1 MAIRNYEQHP
11 GYQPAPMVDAGVG
24 ALATAEAWHTAVAVL
39 GKTSDIAFE
48 RAARQAE
55 ITGRLAGAKDAVQF
69 DEHGNLLPL
78 STLPP
83 EDSIYG
89 KAYREAAVS
98 NYALAL
104 GSSSEIKAQELEQQ
118 FQGDPEGYRQAWNS
132 YQLTTLKSVDPSIA
146 PVIEPHLVRVGGN
159 SFARLAD
166 AKATADRKDAITGIQ
181 NQIQQMVGGIAGRV
195 QSMGF
200 TTQSLMVAQQMVMK
214 EVNPLLI
221 QWGNIDK
228 SFGPNQQKEAA
239 RKVMQMGVSFLV
251 SSEAVKRA
259 SGTVVDPA
267 TGMPGANVAGSDSFL
282 ASAYGADPDLQQLYT
297 PDEWQGVVR
306 DARQQV
312 ALMAAG
318 KEMGYRA
325 AYAAASTQVQNNL
338 AALDGALM
346 QAKLAFVT
354 TGDASG
360 LQTLLQKAKGMR
372 LGLTG
377 EQQARAMGQLQSQV
391 ADVAYSVL
399 SNPNKMAAIDYA
411 NRIAGGEKIQLPD
424 GAVGQDAALF
434 VKPRF
439 GVGDPTQANPDGWAA
454 YYGSTGRLTDLDK
467 QIFGTVSYATDPEKL
482 AAISSNFAAMHEK
495 DPKIS
500 EQIDGK
506 AAELLMDFNR
516 FVVQGHGDLKEWQSL
531 HKDALKMDQTERAA
545 QTARIA
551 ITGYNDAPARAA
563 ELTTGLR
570 QALDQT
576 GVISSMWRGIFGGN
590 LPTSAELVPDVNRQN
605 VMGLVLSFMPNGVN
619 MALGGRPIDVPI
631 VITAGAQQSYNVQWT
646 SAVHR
651 AGPLTAPGQALN
663 TLALGK
669 VGLSALTMPD
679 PGQALDTT
687 ALYLTQAAPEA
698 VFQVGTAQIAGQLAH
713 DLASNE
719 KIHPSMLAEGSAP
732 STAVDWK
739 TEVLAG
745 RVRLE
750 PVLTG
755 NGSAVSG
762 YRVYWYA
769 DPARDPIPMEVG
781 GKLWKY
787 DGHPDRTTT
796 PRSWHRPPPRPAARP
811 RARSPRSSARASPRR
826 RSPASAT
833 APPRTSARTCW
844 CRRSASSTGAARR
857 SGATRRASTS
867 GSGSRPT
874 A

>member
-1 MAIRNYEQHP
+1 
-11 GYQPAPMVDAGVG
+11 
-24 ALATAEAWHTAVAVL
+24 
-39 GKTSDIAFE
+39 
-48 RAARQAE
+48 
-55 ITGRLAGAKDAVQF
+55 
-69 DEHGNLLPL
+69 
-78 STLPP
+78 
-83 EDSIYG
+83 
-89 KAYREAAVS
+89 
-98 NYALAL
+98 
-104 GSSSEIKAQELEQQ
+104 
-118 FQGDPEGYRQAWNS
+118 
-132 YQLTTLKSVDPSIA
+132 
-146 PVIEPHLVRVGGN
+146 
-159 SFARLAD
+159 
-166 AKATADRKDAITGIQ
+166 
-181 NQIQQMVGGIAGRV
+181 
-195 QSMGF
+195 MGF
-200 TTQSLMVAQQMVMK
+200 PPIAHGRPADGDEGGQ
-214 EVNPLLI
+214 PLLI

-267 TGMPGANVAGSDSFL
+267 TGMPGANIAGSDSFRL
-282 ASAYGADPDLQQLYT
+282 GLWARPDLKQLYT

-306 DARQQV
+306 DARRRSP
-312 ALMAAG
+312 LMAAG

-325 AYAAASTQVQNNL
+325 VYAAASTQVQNNL
-338 AALDGALM
+338 AALDGAPM

-354 TGDASG
+354 TGDATG
-360 LQTLLQKAKGMR
+360 LQSLLQKARGMR

-377 EQQARAMGQLQSQV
+377 EQQARAMGQLQGQV

-516 FVVQGHGDLKEWQSL
+516 FVVQGNGDLKEWQSL

-646 SAVHR
+646 TAVHR
-651 AGPLTAPGQALN
+651 AGPRPRPARRSTRWRWARSAFRPSPCRTPARRSTPLP
-663 TLALGK
+663 
-669 VGLSALTMPD
+669 LSD
-679 PGQALDTT
+679 PGRAGSGL
-687 ALYLTQAAPEA
+687 PSRH
-698 VFQVGTAQIAGQLAH
+698 GPIAGQLAH

-732 STAVDWK
+732 ATAVDWK

-762 YRVYWYA
+762 YRVSWYA

-787 DGHPDRTTT
+787 DGHPTGDYAKELAQAAATASGQAKSAVTAILGESLATT
-796 PRSWHRPPPRPAARP
+796 PLPGLGNRTPQDIGQDVLVPPLSFLNWGGEVVGRDAQGFDQWLGVTADRVKRAIGVPADLTQPPSPILDERRPPVARRRPDGLGQSGGAVSLGLPPAMDATQRLWAGLRCATRPPRPSCAGRQRRHPDDRARAHARARLSRLPEGSRLQPLLDPQVHGYEDVLPFLASLAPADDTANRLKIVQRMRMDTLRLDGRGAAAGFGALAGSLMDPTMLIGLGEVKAIGQTLLGAGARP
-811 RARSPRSSARASPRR
+811 PSSAKPGAWRSRR
-826 RSPASAT
+826 R
-833 APPRTSARTCW
+833 
-844 CRRSASSTGAARR
+844 
-857 SGATRRASTS
+857 
-867 GSGSRPT
+867 
-874 A
+874 